1 MWYNHPMKCL
11 AVVCMVFALATVLIA
26 QESPVIE
33 RLDSVNAWIN
43 WERQVIK
50 AVGVG
55 VIPGDIENPQE
66 AERLAR
72 QAAGI
77 NAYRNIEAA
86 IRMARV
92 HGETLVGNVVPEVP
106 EIRLK
111 QLAHSAEIVSDRQQ
125 CDRSFEV
132 ILQVPLARIAA
143 IFSKSDGSDGS
154 DRSDRSDRKVA
165 LDARGLV
172 VLPALHPRVFDEVG
186 NELYSEIAGYSTSV
200 TAGDVMKALE
210 VRDLTDLVVEGQV
223 QAGAQV
229 TILVSPVDE
238 SGKPSSSPLP
248 N

>member
-1 MWYNHPMKCL
+1 MCYNHPMKCL

-33 RLDSVNAWIN
+33 RLDAANAWIN

-92 HGETLVGNVVPEVP
+92 HGETLVGNVTPEVP

-132 ILQVPLARIAA
+132 ILQVPLGRVEAVLPQ
-143 IFSKSDGSDGS
+143 SGKSDWPEDAHP
-154 DRSDRSDRKVA
+154 VPY
-165 LDARGLV
+165 LIDARGLDL
-172 VLPALHPRVFDEVG
+172 LPALRPKFFDKAG
-186 NELYSEIAGYSTSV
+186 NEIFSGMVHYTTEGGIEV
-200 TAGDVMKALE
+200 KALE
-210 VRDLTDLVVEGQV
+210 VRDLTDIITDPPSGSP
-223 QAGAQV
+223 GAII
-229 TILVSPVDE
+229 ILGPVRE
-238 SGKPSSSPLP
+238 SGMPSSSPSP

>member
-1 MWYNHPMKCL
+1 MKCL
-11 AVVCMVFALATVLIA
+11 AVVCMVFALATGLIA

-55 VIPGDIENPQE
+55 VLPGDVENPQE

-92 HGETLVGNVVPEVP
+92 HGETLVGNVVTEVP

-111 QLAHSAEIVSDRQQ
+111 QLAHSAEVISDRQQ

-132 ILQVPLARIAA
+132 ILQVPLAGVRNLIMPM
-143 IFSKSDGSDGS
+143 
-154 DRSDRSDRKVA
+154 VA
-165 LDARGLV
+165 ECHGGHSLHIDARGLDIAPT
-172 VLPALHPRVFDEVG
+172 LNPKVFDEGG
-186 NELYSEIAGYSTSV
+186 NEVYSGLAVYSM
-200 TAGDVMKALE
+200 TACEDTCAPIVKAM
-210 VRDLTDLVVEGQV
+210 RINDLTDIVISDDDGEKLQWADARVM
-223 QAGAQV
+223 
-229 TILVSPVDE
+229 ILVNPTRESDKRTPAPSP
-238 SGKPSSSPLP
+238 

>member
-1 MWYNHPMKCL
+1 MKCL
-11 AVVCMVFALATVLIA
+11 AVVCMLILLATVLIA
-26 QESPVIE
+26 QESPVVE
-33 RLDSVNAWIN
+33 KLEPANAWIN

-92 HGETLVGNVVPEVP
+92 HGQTLVGKVVPEVP

-111 QLAHSAEIVSDRQQ
+111 QLAHSAEIVSDRQRY
-125 CDRSFEV
+125 DRAFEV
-132 ILQVPLARIAA
+132 ILQVPLSRVAA
-143 IFSKSDGSDGS
+143 ILP
-154 DRSDRSDRKVA
+154 RSDRSDTSDMSDQESPAVKTELVI
-165 LDARGLV
+165 DARGLDL
-172 VLPALHPRVFDEVG
+172 LPALQPGVFDKAG
-186 NELYSEIAGYSTSV
+186 NEVYSGTAVYSARV
-200 TAGDVMKALE
+200 TAGDVMKAVE

-229 TILVSPVDE
+229 TILVSPAREPDTT
-238 SGKPSSSPLP
+238 P
-248 N
+248 